1 MVVAEGVRLDGS
13 ILDLLSPQAGDTM
26 KEVDRSMVALRQMSS
41 VLEQETVQTTPYVRI
56 GMVVVAIGVSVIA
69 FFSTLTYFRKK
80 S

>member
-1 MVVAEGVRLDGS
+1 
-13 ILDLLSPQAGDTM
+13 M

>member
-1 MVVAEGVRLDGS
+1 MIVAEGVRLDGS

-26 KEVDRSMVALRQMSS
+26 KEVDRSMVSLRQMAA
-41 VLEQETVQTTPYVRI
+41 VLEQEATQTSPYVRV
-56 GMVVVAIGVSVIA
+56 GMVITAIGVSTIA